1 MTGAPAT
8 TTAVV
13 ETHPVRLNA
22 AALLDAS
29 DDLAELLVETVRGGS
44 SLGFLADLDRA
55 TAAAWWRGLAPSVAD
70 GTLAV
75 WVVRGEGPG
84 ARRVVGTVGVAFTD
98 KPNGRHRAEIIKL
111 MVHPSARGRG
121 LARALL
127 DAAERAAAEAGV
139 TLLVLDTETGSPA
152 ETVYRKA
159 GWTVAGTIPD
169 YAADPTGTLHP
180 TTLFYK
186 RLGTDR
192 ARVAAEPTRAARQ

>member
-8 TTAVV
+8 TTTAT
-13 ETHPVRLNA
+13 ETHLVRLDA

-44 SLGFLADLDRA
+44 SVGFLADLDRA
-55 TAAAWWRGLAPSVAD
+55 TAAAWWRGLAPAVTD
-70 GTLAV
+70 RTLAI
-75 WVVRGEGPG
+75 WVVRAEGHG
-84 ARRVVGTVGVAFTD
+84 ARCVAGTVGVAFTD
-98 KPNGRHRAEIIKL
+98 KPNGRHRAEVTKL
-111 MVHPSARGRG
+111 MVHPSARGQG

-152 ETVYRKA
+152 ETVYGKA
-159 GWTVAGTIPD
+159 GWTAAGTIPD

-186 RLGTDR
+186 RLGADR
-192 ARVAAEPTRAARQ
+192 VDTEPDRAARQ